1 MGLSLTQ
8 RAQDA
13 QPIEPRER
21 LERLTGFTAS
31 QLAAGMTWLAGYDP
45 RTFDAV
51 LDAVEPGTGQD
62 GDGSDD
68 PEPFCAT
75 CGIPIGIF
83 LRLGLDWRHYR
94 QAVATA
100 DGQHDHGDAT
110 ASGGFE
116 VFDPGH
122 EPVVTWRLTGDAAIR
137 L

>member
-13 QPIEPRER
+13 QPIGPRER

-45 RTFDAV
+45 RTFDAI
-51 LDAVEPGTGQD
+51 LDAVEPDTDQ
-62 GDGSDD
+62 DGSDD

-83 LRLGLDWRHYR
+83 LRLGLDWHYR
-94 QAVATA
+94 QAGTTTA
-100 DGQHDHGDAT
+100 GGQHDHGDAT
-110 ASGGFE
+110 TFGGFE

-122 EPVVTWRLTGDAAIR
+122 EPVVAWRLTGDAAIR

>member
-13 QPIEPRER
+13 QPIGPRER

-51 LDAVEPGTGQD
+51 LDAVEPGPGLD
-62 GDGSDD
+62 DSDD

-75 CGIPIGIF
+75 CGILIGIF
-83 LRLGLDWRHYR
+83 LRLSLDWRHDR
-94 QAVATA
+94 QTGTTAA
-100 DGQHDHGDAT
+100 DGQQEHGDTA
-110 ASGGFE
+110 ASGWFE

-122 EPVVTWRLTGDAAIR
+122 EPVVAWRLTGDTAIR